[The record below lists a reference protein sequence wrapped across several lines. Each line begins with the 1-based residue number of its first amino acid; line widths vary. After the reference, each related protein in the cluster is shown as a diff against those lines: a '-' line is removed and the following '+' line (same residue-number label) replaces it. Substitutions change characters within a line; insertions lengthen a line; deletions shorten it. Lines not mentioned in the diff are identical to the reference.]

1 MIWIIIYLSIMLIT
15 QTILTYWRGYVDDVG
30 EAIELLAWSI
40 LWPLLLF
47 LLAVSPITR
56 KIYKWIRQR
65 HNEVQGRR

>member
-56 KIYKWIRQR
+56 KIYKWIKQR
-65 HNEVQGRR
+65 NNELQGRR